1 MIPQLPDLSADAEI
15 LSLVKRSLMEDAGT
29 VGDVTT
35 NSLVP
40 ADAEGAAHIIARG
53 DCIVSGNAVAQMVF
67 QQVDPTLEVEVLIAD
82 SAQAAAGD
90 LIMRVSGH
98 SASILIAERPALN
111 FMQRMT
117 GIATTTATF
126 VEKTADSGMMILD
139 TRKTTPCLR
148 ILEKYAV
155 LCGGGTNHRFGLFD
169 RILIKDNHRKLWGQE
184 GLGNAVRKGRE
195 TYPDVPVEIEVE
207 SIEELQDALTGE
219 PDWIML
225 DNMPCDLM
233 KECVEIVDGRCKLEA
248 SGGITIGDI
257 EAVSATGVD
266 AVSLGCL
273 THSVMSSDLS
283 LEFV

>member
-1 MIPQLPDLSADAEI
+1 MIQQLPDLSKDVEI
-15 LSLVKRSLMEDAGT
+15 LALVNRALIEDAGT

-40 ADAEGAAHIIARG
+40 ADAEGDAHIIARKG
-53 DCIVSGNAVAQMVF
+53 CVVSGNAVAQTVF
-67 QQVDPTLEVEVLIAD
+67 QQVDPTLKTEILVPD
-82 SAQAAAGD
+82 SAHAAAGD
-90 LIMRVSGH
+90 IIMRVSGH

-117 GIATTTATF
+117 GIATTTSKF
-126 VEKTADSGMMILD
+126 VAKTADSGMMILD

-148 ILEKYAV
+148 IIEKYAV

-184 GLGNAVRKGRE
+184 GLGNAVRKGRD

-207 SIEELQDALTGE
+207 SIDELKDALSGE

-225 DNMPCDLM
+225 DNMSCDLM
-233 KECVEIVDGRCKLEA
+233 KQCVEIVDGRCKLEA
-248 SGGITIGDI
+248 SGGITIDDI

-273 THSVMSSDLS
+273 THSVMASDLS